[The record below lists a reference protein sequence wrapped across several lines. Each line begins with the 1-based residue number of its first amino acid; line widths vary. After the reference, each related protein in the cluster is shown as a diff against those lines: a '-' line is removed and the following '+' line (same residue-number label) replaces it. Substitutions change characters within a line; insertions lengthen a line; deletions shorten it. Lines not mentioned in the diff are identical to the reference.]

1 MKIKHHVPP
10 NAKWIRNLFSINN
23 FAHRILS
30 LKFKPLEKELEENYL
45 INEYI
50 IQCNKQ
56 FLISSPPLLT
66 LKKINEWD
74 RST

>member
-10 NAKWIRNLFSINN
+10 NAKWIRNFFSINN
-23 FAHRILS
+23 FAHRI
-30 LKFKPLEKELEENYL
+30 EKELEENYL

-56 FLISSPPLLT
+56 FLIFSSPLLT
-66 LKKINEWD
+66 LRKINEWD

>member
-23 FAHRILS
+23 FAHRI
-30 LKFKPLEKELEENYL
+30 EKELEENYL

-56 FLISSPPLLT
+56 FLIFSSPLLT
-66 LKKINEWD
+66 LRKINEWD